1 MAQLIEI
8 RRMSKDIMENCK
20 MKKWIPTRGNFIKN
34 GENIIFKG
42 ILQQTSDNSGSV
54 FSCLQPVPDGIVLFE
69 DMISSGTI
77 EATLKF
83 DSFDKGDFAQ
93 IIFNYQNDY
102 YFMCAG
108 VTNAPQKYGFYFNNG
123 QLNTVY
129 ATGLI
134 DELPMTEFQ
143 LRVQLIGSF
152 LELYVNGIKVLTYAI
167 PFAVN
172 HTQVGVWVKSK
183 GNITIGDFKT
193 TYKKPAAFIVSQFGD
208 YYDVLYDEVIKPV
221 CEELNYD
228 PIRGDE
234 VASCTLILN
243 DIITSIRNSSVII
256 AEITPDNPNVFYE
269 VGYAHALGKP
279 TILLCE
285 KGMRNKLPFD
295 VSGFRTIFYDNSIG
309 GKRQVE
315 EKLKEH
321 LENINYVISM

>member
-1 MAQLIEI
+1 
-8 RRMSKDIMENCK
+8 
-20 MKKWIPTRGNFIKN
+20 MKKWIPARGNFIKN

-42 ILQQTSDNSGSV
+42 MLQQTPDNAGSPL
-54 FSCLQPVPDGIVLFE
+54 SLLQPAPDGIVLFE
-69 DMISSGTI
+69 NMILTGTI

-83 DSFDKGDFAQ
+83 DSFNKGDFAQ
-93 IIFNYQNDY
+93 IVFNYQNDY
-102 YFMCAG
+102 CYMCAG
-108 VTNAPQKYGFYFNNG
+108 VTNASQKYGFYFTNG
-123 QLNTVY
+123 QLNTIY
-129 ATGLI
+129 ATGFI

-152 LELYVNGIKVLTYAI
+152 LELHVNEIKVLTSAI
-167 PFAVN
+167 PFVVN
-172 HTQVGVWVKSK
+172 YPQVGIWVQSK
-183 GNITIGDFKT
+183 GKVTISDFKT
-193 TYKKPAAFIVSQFGD
+193 TCKKPEAFIVSQFGD

-285 KGMRNKLPFD
+285 KEMRNKLPFD

-315 EKLKEH
+315 KKLKEY
-321 LENINYVISM
+321 LEKLNCSTSM